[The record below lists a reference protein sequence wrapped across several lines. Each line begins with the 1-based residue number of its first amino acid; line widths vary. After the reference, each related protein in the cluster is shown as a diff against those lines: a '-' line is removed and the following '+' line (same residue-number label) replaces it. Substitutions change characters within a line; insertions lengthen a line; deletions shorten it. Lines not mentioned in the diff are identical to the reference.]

1 MIKFPK
7 AATFAAISVTLI
19 LAGVSADAGF
29 AFGANQN
36 DTVLKAD
43 TIRIDEATIAADQEN
58 NILAQSTTASM
69 TISKTGDVVFTPG
82 TGEPKTTALTQDTPD
97 LGSLDAENV
106 PDKTP
111 VTANISASSLAEL
124 VRKQDTSGG
133 LDREAHC
140 LAGAVY
146 FESKGESLAGQLAVA
161 RVVMARAK
169 SGRFPGS
176 LCGVVFQK
184 SQFSFVRGNA
194 MPTIDKGSQNWRN
207 AVAISKIAESGAW
220 KNSVEGAL
228 FFHARRVSPGW
239 RLTRLGTI
247 DNHIFYR

>member
-19 LAGVSADAGF
+19 AAGISADAGF
-29 AFGANQN
+29 AFGSNQN
-36 DTVLKAD
+36 DMALKAD
-43 TIRIDEATIAADQEN
+43 TIQIDEATLAADQEN
-58 NILAQSTTASM
+58 ATLAKSTTASM
-69 TISKTGDVVFTPG
+69 TISKSGDVIFAPG
-82 TGEPKTTALTQDTPD
+82 TGEQKTESLELDAPD
-97 LGSLDAENV
+97 LDAV
-106 PDKTP
+106 PDKKTD
-111 VTANISASSLAEL
+111 TAKISASSLAEL
-124 VRKQDTSGG
+124 VRKQETGG
-133 LDREAHC
+133 ALDREAYC

-194 MPTIDKGSQNWRN
+194 MPNINKDSQNWRN
-207 AVAISKIAESGAW
+207 AIAISKIALDGAW
-220 KNSVEGAL
+220 KSPVEGAL